1 MQIGWRGISRTQH
14 HEVILWTFR
23 SSTPN
28 ISTVR
33 TLGPEKNEGSFWINQ
48 NNWLTK
54 CVVGTLKS
62 INQFYACSR
71 ESLLLY
77 GKRALLELKEC
88 KPAPYP

>member
-1 MQIGWRGISRTQH
+1 MQIGRKGISRTQP
-14 HEVILWTFR
+14 R
-23 SSTPN
+23 SYFVDVSFFHPEYFHGEN
-28 ISTVR
+28 VR
-33 TLGPEKNEGSFWINQ
+33 AGKNEGSFWTNQ
-48 NNWLTK
+48 SNWLTK
-54 CVVGTLKS
+54 HVVGTLKL